1 MNRLVSSTIILVALL
16 ISCYSCKNDT
26 TKTETQSVIQLE
38 GLTLNNTEK
47 WLANTETHAG
57 MKRID
62 SILKNNTASDGK
74 TLGEALSKQ
83 TSYIIKS
90 CDMTGEAHDQLHI
103 VLVPILEEITD
114 IKDIENSSELEK
126 KVTVLQGLIVT
137 YFEYFNI

>member
-26 TKTETQSVIQLE
+26 TKTETQSAIQLE

-47 WLANTETHAG
+47 WLANTETHVG

-137 YFEYFNI
+137 YFEYFKI

>member
-1 MNRLVSSTIILVALL
+1 MNRLLSSTIILVALL
-16 ISCYSCKNDT
+16 FSCYSCKNDT

-38 GLTLNNTEK
+38 GLTLNKNEK
-47 WLANTETHAG
+47 WLANTETHVG

-103 VLVPILEEITD
+103 VLVPILEDITD
-114 IKDIENSSELEK
+114 IKDIENSSALEK
-126 KVTVLQGLIVT
+126 KVTALQGLIVT
-137 YFEYFNI
+137 YFEYFKI